1 MTRDNEVVI
10 KIEPRQQSL
19 LRAQSGKYKA
29 AKMTISVV
37 FDKWGV
43 NNERWART
51 LQAYSDYLI
60 RY

>member
-10 KIEPRQQSL
+10 NREPRQQSL
-19 LRAQSGKYKA
+19 LRVQSGKHKA

-51 LQAYSDYLI
+51 LQMYSDYLI